1 MLDCEPPKEDASE
14 DNGGVSDPELE
25 VVQMLERECPI
36 VPGLGRVK
44 ETSWA
49 TQSDQKT
56 GLGPMGRSIP
66 NENEANSSP
75 SAMRQLSSRL

>member
-25 VVQMLERECPI
+25 VVQVLERERPI

-49 TQSDQKT
+49 THSDQKT
-56 GLGPMGRSIP
+56 GLGPTGRSVP
-66 NENEANSSP
+66 NEANSSP